1 MPLVKPA
8 ADDLAARQPVW
19 EALSDM
25 FLDTDTSIF
34 RQWRAERLAASPY
47 SIEQLEFILI
57 DEVYPVCRYNLLSVA
72 GEWAG
77 FDPEWLQ
84 ANILRRLGSRLRFL
98 HVLNLGRLTV
108 RASAEWRATKQG
120 ILGARSTGTKS
131 AA

>member
-25 FLDTDTSIF
+25 FLDTDTSLS
-34 RQWRAERLAASPY
+34 RQWRAEQLVASPY

-84 ANILRRLGSRLRFL
+84 ANILRRLGSRLENF
-98 HVLNLGRLTV
+98 VPKI
-108 RASAEWRATKQG
+108 ATP
-120 ILGARSTGTKS
+120 L
-131 AA
+131 